1 MLIVDLAQFIKK
13 ENKYVMCLIFEY
25 KKKKKKKNK
34 LITKKK
40 KKRKVLNLIEFFKV
54 NNWIYELFLIKN
66 EDNLHFIFLN
76 KINE

>member
-40 KKRKVLNLIEFFKV
+40 KKKKGT
-54 NNWIYELFLIKN
+54 
-66 EDNLHFIFLN
+66 
-76 KINE
+76 